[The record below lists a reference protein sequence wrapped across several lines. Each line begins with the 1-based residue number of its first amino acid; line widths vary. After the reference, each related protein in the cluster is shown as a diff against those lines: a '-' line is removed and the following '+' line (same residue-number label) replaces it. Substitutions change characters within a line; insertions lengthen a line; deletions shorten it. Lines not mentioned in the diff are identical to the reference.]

1 MADNKEIQ
9 KILINKNKTF
19 VKELSRETLQI
30 LEQNLKN
37 VENQKTVENIKIE
50 KIALKMAEIYSEEMK
65 KFFVAGNRLL
75 TNCLKENIPFKNKLL
90 KNSDEKEKFANN
102 ENEENEKW
110 SIIETDNKI
119 LNERILEL
127 KFKLAKIENEKKS
140 VKRDLENLDEAKLL
154 SDPFNEQIDLLN
166 QLLDKIETNLEIAN
180 DFSDF
185 DEAILPQKSKQD
197 FYGNAKFE
205 FK

>member
-166 QLLDKIETNLEIAN
+166 QLLDKIETNLE
-180 DFSDF
+180 FS
-185 DEAILPQKSKQD
+185 
-197 FYGNAKFE
+197 N
-205 FK
+205 